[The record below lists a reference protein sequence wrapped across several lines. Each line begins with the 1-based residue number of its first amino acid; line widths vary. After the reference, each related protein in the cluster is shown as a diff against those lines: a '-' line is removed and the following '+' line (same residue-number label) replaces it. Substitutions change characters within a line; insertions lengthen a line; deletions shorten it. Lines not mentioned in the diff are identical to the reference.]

1 MELFLDLYG
10 FLSVV
15 LKAGTL
21 MARAVLLGSAVFLL
35 ALAIPLAARMPAHR
49 GEALFDIGRAWL
61 LAGGAATILLTLA
74 SAALGIAALMGT
86 LDATLAESL
95 GAGFVLSSLGV
106 VLGAAA
112 LMAVSRDAGRRPWL
126 VAGLALFVL
135 LAAVSGSHA
144 MSRPEGRAGLLLA
157 TALHQAGA
165 ALWLGGLPA
174 LLMALRQEWLPA
186 ALQQVGGRYSALA
199 GSGVALIVLGIA
211 GFWLGYIQRPDA
223 LYGTAY
229 GAMAATKGQ
238 LMAALLLLGA
248 ANWFLLHRFARAG
261 SPQLW
266 VPRLRRFVECELI
279 AAFAIFG
286 LAASLTSV
294 PPSVDLPDDR
304 ASWAEVVERF
314 TPQPPRLSSPGHA
327 DLAIPA
333 LQQRLDAEWAQRE
346 DKPRPQAFI
355 PGEGF
360 LPPRNATDMAWS
372 EYNHHMAGFV
382 VLLVGLVALLDRTG
396 AFPWARHWPLLFL
409 LLAAF
414 LLVRSD
420 PEVWPMGDIPWLA
433 ALRDPEVLQH
443 KLLSLLVIVFAVSEW
458 KVRLTGRRSAA
469 AYVFPLSMVLGGFL
483 LLTHTHA
490 IANVKDA
497 LLIELS
503 HLPLGVLAVVAGC
516 ARWVELRGAPEPAYQ
531 GLAGSGM
538 AGGAAA
544 AESRLAGYIWPLC
557 LVGISWLLIF
567 YRES

>member
-21 MARAVLLGSAVFLL
+21 MGRSVLIGSVLFLA
-35 ALAIPLAARMPAHR
+35 ALARPLAARMPEHR
-49 GEALFDIGRAWL
+49 GAALLDIARCWIL
-61 LAGGAATILLTLA
+61 VGGAATVLFTAL
-74 SAALGIAALMGT
+74 SAALGVAALVGT
-86 LDATLAESL
+86 LDVTPREAL

-106 VLGAAA
+106 VAGAAA
-112 LMAVSRDAGRRPWL
+112 LMAMAARRKGSSRAM
-126 VAGLALFVL
+126 LALALVVL
-135 LAAVSGSHA
+135 LSAIAGSHA
-144 MSRPEGRAGLLLA
+144 MSRPDGRAGLLAA
-157 TALHQAGA
+157 TALHQLGA

-174 LLMALRQEWLPA
+174 LLMALRQEWHHG
-186 ALQQVGGRYSALA
+186 ALQAVGRRYSALA
-199 GSGVALIVLGIA
+199 GSGVLLIVAGIA

-248 ANWFLLHRFARAG
+248 ANWLLLHRFARSAA
-261 SPQLW
+261 PDVW
-266 VPRLRRFVECELI
+266 VPRLRRFVECEVI

-314 TPQPPRLSSPGHA
+314 TPQAPRLSSPGHA

-333 LQQRLDAEWAQRE
+333 LQQRLDAEWAERE
-346 DKPRPQAFI
+346 GKPRPQAFI

-360 LPPRNATDMAWS
+360 PPPRNAYDMAWS

-382 VLLVGLVALLDRTG
+382 VLLVGLVALLDRAGT
-396 AFPWARHWPLLFL
+396 FPWAKHWPLLFL

-420 PEVWPMGDIPWLA
+420 PEVWPMGDIPLLA
-433 ALRDPEVLQH
+433 SLRDPEVLQH

-458 KVRLTGRRSAA
+458 KVRLDGKRSAA

-490 IANVKDA
+490 IANIKEA

-503 HLPLGVLAVVAGC
+503 HLPLGVLAIVAGG
-516 ARWVELRGAPEPAYQ
+516 ARWVELRGARQPAY
-531 GLAGSGM
+531 AGM
-538 AGGAAA
+538 P
-544 AESRLAGYIWPLC
+544 AEAVPAEARLAGYVWPLC
-557 LVGISWLLIF
+557 LVGIAMLLIF